1 MADECYKESIIEQ
14 INFIQ
19 NKDKKSTTENIL
31 TM

>member
-1 MADECYKESIIEQ
+1 MADECYKEFIIEQ